1 MDILRNNTLNTVVRL
16 LCLAAVIAMI
26 IIGLTVYRANWPE
39 LLLFIAFAVVYIQLP
54 GQLMLKLAG
63 FRAAHLS
70 TLLAAGF
77 FAGWAWVTLQY
88 FLTELIH
95 TNLLLYAAGPVCTAV
110 YLVMVAKNRRRQG
123 SFPFRFRPNRLST
136 AFCLFVTLGFLYAML
151 ETQYLYLSPEIDE
164 FISMNPDKGF
174 HIGLINSLS
183 HGYPLE
189 CPWFSGLYFNY
200 HVFTELLYSVPVRL
214 FGLTADVALLT
225 CGPFMTVYAIGVSM
239 YALFREMCAK
249 ARRAG
254 LYCLTVLL
262 SNIFIARGI
271 DISLAFLFIFRNE
284 NTAGYGVSCT
294 MVLVILIREWYRAFS
309 SEGTSSWR
317 QLLLVIAVLMLV
329 TGIKGPFG
337 IVMLGAVWGTFAL
350 GLILRKVP
358 FRVVLPIILM
368 TAGFLLVYMTVL
380 GSKGQGTTGQSL
392 FALATIINI
401 TFYKG
406 PLVALMKSIGLP
418 LIIRYAV
425 LLAVFTVFLL
435 TVFFVPFVIG
445 YIRELFLV
453 LTGKRDYDF
462 TRITVYAASLIGF
475 IALMVLNYH
484 GHSQVYFGF
493 VTVFFAPLIAF
504 WFFEDMED
512 NRGVLMK
519 LVRGFFILT
528 LILTSIGLFSHLG
541 SLFSSAKDA
550 SDPGADASRYKSLSH
565 DEYEAM
571 RWIDGNTPKDALL
584 ATDRYYSLP
593 LDEYD
598 YTDRW
603 HNRFFLYS
611 DYSNRICYLAGC
623 GYNLPA
629 SEVDRLAER
638 IALNDQLYD
647 RNDPG
652 RGDLARKL
660 GIDYVVVSRD
670 FTDAGDLSSEDYH
683 LCFSNRDI
691 DVYEIR

>member
-1 MDILRNNTLNTVVRL
+1 
-16 LCLAAVIAMI
+16 
-26 IIGLTVYRANWPE
+26 
-39 LLLFIAFAVVYIQLP
+39 
-54 GQLMLKLAG
+54 
-63 FRAAHLS
+63 
-70 TLLAAGF
+70 
-77 FAGWAWVTLQY
+77 
-88 FLTELIH
+88 
-95 TNLLLYAAGPVCTAV
+95 
-110 YLVMVAKNRRRQG
+110 
-123 SFPFRFRPNRLST
+123 
-136 AFCLFVTLGFLYAML
+136 
-151 ETQYLYLSPEIDE
+151 
-164 FISMNPDKGF
+164 
-174 HIGLINSLS
+174 
-183 HGYPLE
+183 
-189 CPWFSGLYFNY
+189 
-200 HVFTELLYSVPVRL
+200 
-214 FGLTADVALLT
+214 
-225 CGPFMTVYAIGVSM
+225 M

-294 MVLVILIREWYRAFS
+294 LVLVILIREWYRAFS